1 MGSNRGWLSRLVW
14 SAVVGTTVVVLST
27 LLILIIGSANPSE
40 AQDVASDIVGIPLL
54 PGVGLVSIFFGS
66 WQAFH
71 QGQIALVPPV
81 SIVVDSLIIFV
92 IWEFVHGRRSPK
104 ADVHTTLHLDR

>member
-1 MGSNRGWLSRLVW
+1 
-14 SAVVGTTVVVLST
+14 
-27 LLILIIGSANPSE
+27 
-40 AQDVASDIVGIPLL
+40 LL
-54 PGVGLVSIFFGS
+54 PGVSLVSIFFGS